1 MSISSLETLKVW
13 LDATRGLSIP
23 LGPSSSSLIARA
35 RELLAEIGS
44 AGRLSTPH
52 FVEVDE
58 TFPEIV
64 YALCSLLAEGS
75 NADARSVDAVYSL
88 VETLPRAAEVD
99 ERADLLMELAFL
111 RWRLSRNNGRYAEAR
126 TWRKRCARNALG
138 QDHIRA
144 FVASSFDERS
154 VELNNRFLGDSAIA
168 VAYWEWLDSERNSN
182 SSRVAR
188 EASRLAEWLE
198 YFGEDAGLDQELV
211 HFLAAST
218 LCTALAAKNLVGN
231 WDTWDEQAERAR
243 KHANLSTGTA
253 ELAALL
259 DHAEAVR
266 LCQRYESA
274 RAEAMARELIPR
286 FELLEYF
293 DQVARVRFLLART
306 VKDQGRIQEAL
317 KLFEEVSNVAN
328 QGGDLALQCLALC
341 MRAQALGALGQFEE
355 ADRLVVEAIPAAQ
368 RSGWGW
374 LEGEI
379 RGTEGELLRDR
390 GDLISSIEAYTDVAK
405 CYEKLGLVGLA
416 AYARVILAETLLL
429 ANRPVEAT
437 SHIAMVLEA
446 IESRNISSEA
456 AAALGILREAL
467 CRQKGDLRAL
477 SRLRFELQKMK
488 EAGRL

>member
-1 MSISSLETLKVW
+1 MRRFLKSF
-13 LDATRGLSIP
+13 T
-23 LGPSSSSLIARA
+23 PSAA
-35 RELLAEIGS
+35 
-44 AGRLSTPH
+44 
-52 FVEVDE
+52 
-58 TFPEIV
+58 
-64 YALCSLLAEGS
+64 LLAEGS

-218 LCTALAAKNLVGN
+218 LCTVLAAKNLVGN
-231 WDTWDEQAERAR
+231 WDRWDEQADESS
-243 KHANLSTGTA
+243 KSTPTCQRV
-253 ELAALL
+253 LRSWLALL

-293 DQVARVRFLLART
+293 DQVA
-306 VKDQGRIQEAL
+306 QGSL
-317 KLFEEVSNVAN
+317 PPCPDSKGSGPDP
-328 QGGDLALQCLALC
+328 GG
-341 MRAQALGALGQFEE
+341 AQAVRGGEQRGQP
-355 ADRLVVEAIPAAQ
+355 RRAI
-368 RSGWGW
+368 
-374 LEGEI
+374 
-379 RGTEGELLRDR
+379 
-390 GDLISSIEAYTDVAK
+390 
-405 CYEKLGLVGLA
+405 
-416 AYARVILAETLLL
+416 
-429 ANRPVEAT
+429 
-437 SHIAMVLEA
+437 
-446 IESRNISSEA
+446 
-456 AAALGILREAL
+456 
-467 CRQKGDLRAL
+467 
-477 SRLRFELQKMK
+477 
-488 EAGRL
+488 